1 MKKKFFKITAFL
13 LAVAIT
19 FACAV
24 QILDFKYLDS
34 TFKVDSFYELED
46 NTVDVLV
53 IGSSHAYQG
62 INTAVL
68 WKEYG
73 YTAFNFCGAAQQIWN
88 TYYYL
93 EEALKTQT
101 PKVILFDTYYI
112 HASDEYGDTSF
123 AIKNT
128 YGLKWSDTK
137 KAAIE
142 ASFDKEIAGNQY
154 FYSILQYHTRYS
166 DLSKTDFY
174 PYQANRE
181 MYENHK
187 GFYCYFRN
195 EKVTERDLTE
205 VDYFNEMTE
214 KVDYY
219 YRKIFE
225 LAKEKNIPII
235 PMAIPFN
242 AENYHQGFFR
252 LAEFISEYEYNTPFL
267 NFLTEYKSA
276 LGLDYTT
283 DFSDAQHLNYKG
295 NTKLTR
301 FIGDYIKTRYNIP
314 DRRGDE
320 KYESWEKDAEVYY
333 NQLENHEATLIDSL
347 PEYEDVIKNERYK
360 VVITSSFRTFDDIK
374 PLALKKLEKFCKA
387 VGIPASEYKNGGMWI
402 FEGGEKIFYDDCSE
416 DNFRKIVSFD
426 RYNAI
431 EIRKNEKIYD
441 HDTGKTFLV
450 NCIMSNKKDIT
461 KANNGFN
468 IYVYDTFTKSQ
479 IDVLALTYNS
489 GEIRR

>member
-1 MKKKFFKITAFL
+1 MKNKFLKITAFIV
-13 LAVAIT
+13 AVSIT
-19 FACAV
+19 FVCAA

-68 WKEYG
+68 WEEYG
-73 YTAFNFCGAAQQIWN
+73 YSVFDLCGAAQQIWN

-112 HASDEYGDTSF
+112 HASVDYGETSY

-128 YGLKWSDTK
+128 YGLKWSETK
-137 KAAIE
+137 KNAIDV
-142 ASFDKEIAGNQY
+142 SFDKETAGNQY

-174 PYQANRE
+174 PYQDNKA

-195 EKVTERDLTE
+195 EPVKERDLTG
-205 VDYFNEMTE
+205 VDYYNPMTE
-214 KVDYY
+214 KVEYY
-219 YRKIFE
+219 YRKIFD

-252 LAEFISEYEYNTPFL
+252 LAEYIAEYDYNMPFF
-267 NFLTEYKSA
+267 NFLTEYKTA
-276 LGLDYTT
+276 LGLDYTQ
-283 DFSDAQHLNYKG
+283 DFADAQHLNHKG
-295 NTKLTR
+295 NTKLSR
-301 FIGDYIKTRYNIP
+301 FLGDYLKTKYNIP

-320 KYESWEKDAEVYY
+320 KYDSWKKDAEVYY
-333 NQLENHEATLIDSL
+333 KQLENHEATLINNLS
-347 PEYEDVIKNERYK
+347 EYKNIVKNERYT
-360 VVITSSFRTFDDIK
+360 VVITSSFRNYDDIHSE
-374 PLALKKLEKFCKA
+374 ALNKTEKFCKDLK
-387 VGIPASEYKNGGMWI
+387 IPESEYKQGGMWI
-402 FEGGEKIFYDDCSE
+402 FEGGKKVFYDDCSE
-416 DNFRKIVSFD
+416 ENFRKMVSLD

-431 EIRKNEKIYD
+431 EIRKTEKTYNAE
-441 HDTGKTFLV
+441 TGETFLV
-450 NCIMSNKKDIT
+450 NSVMSGKKDIT
-461 KANNGFN
+461 KAYNGFN
-468 IYVYDTFTKSQ
+468 IYVYDNFTKSQ
-479 IDVLALTYNS
+479 IDMLAVAYNS
-489 GEIRR
+489 GDIKR

>member
-68 WKEYG
+68 WEEYG
-73 YTAFNFCGAAQQIWN
+73 YSAFNFCGAAQQIWN

-101 PKVILFDTYYI
+101 PKVILFDTYYV
-112 HASDEYGDTSF
+112 HASEDFGDTSF

-128 YGLKWSDTK
+128 YGLKWSETK

-154 FYSILQYHTRYS
+154 FFSLLQYHTRYS

-174 PYQANRE
+174 PYQANKD

-187 GFYCYFRN
+187 GFYCYFRS
-195 EKVTERDLTE
+195 EEVKERDLTA
-205 VDYFNEMTE
+205 VDYTNIMTE
-214 KVDYY
+214 KVQYY
-219 YRKIFE
+219 YEKIFE
-225 LAKEKNIPII
+225 LAKEKNIPVI
-235 PMAIPFN
+235 PIAIPFN

-252 LAEFISEYEYNTPFL
+252 HAEYIAESKYNSQFF
-267 NFLTEYKSA
+267 NFLTEYKDTI
-276 LGLDYTT
+276 GLDYTT

-301 FIGDYIKTRYNIP
+301 FLADYIKSEYDIP
-314 DRRGDE
+314 DRRNDA
-320 KYESWEKDAEVYY
+320 KYDSWQKDSEVYY
-333 NQLENHEATLIDSL
+333 KQLENHEASLITTLR
-347 PEYEDVIKNERYK
+347 EYTDVVKNERYT
-360 VVITSSFRTFDDIK
+360 VVMTSSFKKYNKIQPVAFIQMTEFCE
-374 PLALKKLEKFCKA
+374 AL
-387 VGIPASEYKNGGMWI
+387 GIPPSEYQKGGMWI
-402 FEGGEKIFYDDCSE
+402 FEGGEKTFYDDCSE
-416 DNFRKIVSFD
+416 SDFRKMISLD

-431 EIRKNEKIYD
+431 EVRKTEKIYNQE
-441 HDTGKTFLV
+441 TGEEFLV
-450 NCIMSNKKDIT
+450 NSIMSNKKDIT

-468 IYVYDTFTKSQ
+468 IYVYDNFTKSQ
-479 IDVLALTYNS
+479 VDMLALTYND
-489 GEIRR
+489 GEIKR